1 MSSSPFSSVR
11 YTYGPLQARNLKRNT
26 PGFVLPPFIQ
36 RFLEMVTD
44 EERRS
49 ALHRAKLDD
58 LKLTRERLAAEH
70 TALKAEAEADG
81 QTQSRLSPSSSS
93 SAKSASSRT
102 RSGQAPRGQQRCSAE
117 STRSATTGR
126 TSESAAIAEI
136 LDGGTG
142 VAGSGDDDTRTA
154 L

>member
-58 LKLTRERLAAEH
+58 LKLRPDTESAIAELEQLRKIGQLEDKER
-70 TALKAEAEADG
+70 
-81 QTQSRLSPSSSS
+81 S
-93 SAKSASSRT
+93 SAKRAAALQRRIYAVRDNRT
-102 RSGQAPRGQQRCSAE
+102 NKRKRSDCGK
-117 STRSATTGR
+117 
-126 TSESAAIAEI
+126 
-136 LDGGTG
+136 
-142 VAGSGDDDTRTA
+142 
-154 L
+154 